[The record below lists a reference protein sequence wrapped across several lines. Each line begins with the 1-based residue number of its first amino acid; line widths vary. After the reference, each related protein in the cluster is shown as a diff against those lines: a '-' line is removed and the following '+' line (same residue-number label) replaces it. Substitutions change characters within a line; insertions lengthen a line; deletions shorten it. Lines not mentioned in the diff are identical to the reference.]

1 METRQT
7 QFDPSCVPA
16 PAPAAAADR
25 VFHVLFLSRRNS
37 ARSLIAEAF
46 LNKAGRGR
54 FRAYSAG
61 VEPAAAAEANTLD
74 ILRMAGFSTDG
85 LKPKHYSD
93 FAGPSAQNL
102 DFVFTLCDMAAG
114 EKMPEWPGQPVS
126 AHWASSDPVLSKGE
140 LWEQKQAFSRSLAE
154 LERRLRIFMNLR
166 FDGLDRMSLKHHV
179 DAIGAPQNPS

>member
-1 METRQT
+1 MQTNRPHYDASHVPPPTPDTRG
-7 QFDPSCVPA
+7 
-16 PAPAAAADR
+16 DR

-61 VEPAAAAEANTLD
+61 VEPAAEPDANTLD
-74 ILRMAGFSTDG
+74 VLRMAGFETER
-85 LKPKHYSD
+85 LRPKHYSD

-102 DFVFTLCDMAAG
+102 DFVFTLCDVAAG
-114 EKMPEWPGQPVS
+114 EAMPEWPGQPVT
-126 AHWASSDPVLSKGE
+126 AHWRSRDPLLVQGE
-140 LWEQKQAFSRSLAE
+140 EWERKQALSRSLSE

-166 FDGLDRMSLKHHV
+166 FEGLDRMSLKHHV
-179 DAIGAPQNPS
+179 DAIGAPDAN

>member
-1 METRQT
+1 METSRPRY
-7 QFDPSCVPA
+7 DASRVPPPA
-16 PAPAAAADR
+16 PGTGAER

-61 VEPAAAAEANTLD
+61 VEPAAQPDADALD
-74 ILRMAGFSTDG
+74 VLRMAGFATDG
-85 LKPKHYSD
+85 LRPKHYSD

-102 DFVFTLCDMAAG
+102 DFVVTLCDIAAG
-114 EKMPEWPGQPVS
+114 ETMPQWPGQPIS
-126 AHWASSDPVLSKGE
+126 AHWSSRDPLLVKGE
-140 LWEQKQAFSRSLAE
+140 AWERKQAFARSLSE

-166 FDGLDRMSLKHHV
+166 FDGLDRMSLKRHV
-179 DAIGAPQNPS
+179 DAIGAPGAN